1 MLSTVPIKCPAYL
14 LEKSGSLG
22 RMRTAVAN
30 AGSNLVME
38 RARFATNK
46 DVIDPILIGQAED
59 IHAIAKHMQ
68 WDISDRNVI
77 NARTEEIAAETTAQL
92 ARDGEVGAVMKGHM
106 HTDVFMGA
114 LVRSGTGLRTERR
127 ITHVCHLTVPES
139 KRVLMITDGAV
150 NVRPSVDTKM
160 QIILN
165 SVDLAHALGNRK
177 PRVAILSA
185 TEKRMPKMRSNIH
198 AVELSER
205 AKKELGR
212 QAFVFGPLS
221 FDIAISPEVAR
232 IKGIKHPVAGNADIV
247 VVPDINSG
255 NALLKMMV
263 YFRSACAAGIVLG
276 AKVPIILPGRA
287 DSPEASLASAAI
299 AAILNLNQKTP

>member
-1 MLSTVPIKCPAYL
+1 MD
-14 LEKSGSLG
+14 
-22 RMRTAVAN
+22 
-30 AGSNLVME
+30 
-38 RARFATNK
+38 K
-46 DVIDPILIGQAED
+46 DVIDPILIGQAEE

-68 WDISDRNVI
+68 WDISDRHVI
-77 NARTEEIAAETTAQL
+77 NARTEEIAAETAAQL
-92 ARDGEVGAVMKGHM
+92 ARVGEVGAVMKGHM

-139 KRVLMITDGAV
+139 ERVLMITDGAV

-165 SVDLAHALGNRK
+165 SVDLAHTLGNRE
-177 PRVAILSA
+177 PRVALLSA
-185 TEKRMPKMRSNIH
+185 TEKPTSKMRSNIH
-198 AVELSER
+198 AAELSKR
-205 AKKELGR
+205 AKEELGR
-212 QAFVFGPLS
+212 PAFVFGPLA
-221 FDIAISPEVAR
+221 FDIAISPEAAR

-247 VVPDINSG
+247 VVPDIDSG

-299 AAILNLNQKTP
+299 AAILNANQQTP